1 MIQARVVCR
10 CADPMGLR
18 EVYERTLKDK
28 CDLMQTK
35 EWASE
40 KQSEIAMHKLV
51 LHQVLGE
58 TLANC
63 NDYENKGTRLLK
75 EIKDTIWNYG
85 LGFTLPKFG
94 QLLLSFV
101 FSFSKSQEQ
110 TLPPSAI
117 KATERKSWYWY
128 LRVCLFFFLLF
139 FKPWLFL
146 QVGCLF
152 LSSFAMAEWK
162 FWFTLWFACLKNF
175 RSVN

>member
-1 MIQARVVCR
+1 MIQARVFCL
-10 CADPMGLR
+10 CAHPKGLR
-18 EVYERTLKDK
+18 EVYERTRKDK

-63 NDYENKGTRLLK
+63 NDYEYKGTRLLK

-128 LRVCLFFFLLF
+128 LRVCLFFFYFFLSRGFF
-139 FKPWLFL
+139 FKSAAFFFL
-146 QVGCLF
+146 LLQWPNE
-152 LSSFAMAEWK
+152 SFDSPFDLHVSKISE
-162 FWFTLWFACLKNF
+162 
-175 RSVN
+175 V